1 MTRLFF
7 VFSRWC
13 LPMPDIKNGCLLV
26 RVIYD
31 LGYFFTDRLQKNGKK
46 WKQHYKKITGL
57 RRFPIV

>member
-31 LGYFFTDRLQKNGKK
+31 LGYFFTDRLQKK
-46 WKQHYKKITGL
+46 W
-57 RRFPIV
+57 